1 MIYNIFHGFCMAMA
15 DSVPGVSGG
24 TVAYILG
31 FYERFIDALH
41 YLFSGSMR
49 ERKEALRY
57 LLKLGVGWIIGMVS
71 SVLVLAQLFESHIY
85 FLTSLFLGLTLAALP
100 FVYKEEKEVISGHGR
115 NIVWLVIGLALVC
128 GMVFFRDSATT
139 SGAVDFMSLSLGQ
152 GVYVFISGALA
163 ISAMVLPGVS
173 GSTVLLIMGVYMP
186 AISAA
191 WRAARGCCAHCGHSL
206 RSGCR
211 CAIFARSAEASS
223 QRRCLSDPR
232 AHARLS
238 LCHHHGADD
247 ARCRRA
253 AADAGKLQPARFCA
267 RYCCAPWFG
276 KDQSPRPETRSRAGR
291 THAVPKRT
299 LA

>member
-152 GVYVFISGALA
+152 GV
-163 ISAMVLPGVS
+163 
-173 GSTVLLIMGVYMP
+173 
-186 AISAA
+186 
-191 WRAARGCCAHCGHSL
+191 
-206 RSGCR
+206 
-211 CAIFARSAEASS
+211 
-223 QRRCLSDPR
+223 
-232 AHARLS
+232 
-238 LCHHHGADD
+238 
-247 ARCRRA
+247 
-253 AADAGKLQPARFCA
+253 
-267 RYCCAPWFG
+267 
-276 KDQSPRPETRSRAGR
+276 
-291 THAVPKRT
+291 
-299 LA
+299 